1 MERAVCIMN
10 TVLKFRKLRD
20 LTAYQT
26 TVSLQQ
32 QLFESFEKEEED
44 IPDQN
49 VEVIS
54 AKIFLLL
61 LVGYI
66 ACIISGNI
74 VPQQKFSCWKISHLV
89 LPLAQNR
96 INY

>member
-20 LTAYQT
+20 LTACQT

-44 IPDQN
+44 IPYQN

-61 LVGYI
+61 
-66 ACIISGNI
+66 
-74 VPQQKFSCWKISHLV
+74 
-89 LPLAQNR
+89 
-96 INY
+96 